1 MGAPLKSEAVSTDRQ
16 FWQLQ
21 AGGWIAYA
29 VYGYVLSLAHGK
41 PGGYWTVVLASSVAG
56 FAATCALR
64 YVLRALSHLPAVL
77 FFVASLGPVL
87 VATGVMGFGHVT
99 ALEYWCGEECR
110 PHSGLSYVASLLWP
124 VYVIL
129 AWTGLYYGIRS
140 YRKLQEQTQ
149 TALVA
154 TAAAHQA
161 QLKMLRY
168 QLNPHFLFNTLNAI
182 STLILDRDTGTANRM
197 VTSLSAFLRH
207 SLDADPMQ
215 RVTLKQELDALNL
228 YLGIEKIRFSDRLVL
243 QYDIEPEAYSAL
255 LPGLLLQPLIENA
268 IKYGVA
274 KRVEGG
280 TLEIRA
286 RRVGDQLEIVVADD
300 GPGCAQFDAG
310 LPPGSG
316 VGLRN
321 AQERMRVLYG
331 EGQSFVVRNR
341 KPRGAEV
348 VLRLPFEVGG
358 APRE

>member
-1 MGAPLKSEAVSTDRQ
+1 LSDAAPASTNRQ
-16 FWQLQ
+16 FWLLQL
-21 AGGWIAYA
+21 GGWSAYFL
-29 VYGYVLSLAHGK
+29 YGYLLSLAHGK
-41 PGGYWTVVLASSVAG
+41 PAGYWTVVLAATVGG
-56 FAATCALR
+56 FAATSALR

-77 FFVASLGPVL
+77 FFVAALGPVL
-87 VATGVMGFGHVT
+87 VATGVMGVGQVT
-99 ALEYWCGEECR
+99 ALAYWCGEECR
-110 PHSGLSYVASLLWP
+110 PQNVLAYIASILWP

-140 YRKLQEQTQ
+140 YRKLQEQTK

-154 TAAAHQA
+154 TASAHQA

-228 YLGIEKIRFSDRLVL
+228 YLSIEKIRFTERLVVEHR
-243 QYDIEPEAYSAL
+243 IEPEAYSAL

-268 IKYGVA
+268 IKYAVA

-280 TLEIRA
+280 RLEISA
-286 RRVGDQLEIVVADD
+286 QRRGDMLEIVVADD
-300 GPGCAQFDAG
+300 GPGCPHFDLG
-310 LPPGSG
+310 LPPGTG

-321 AQERMRVLYG
+321 AQERMKVLYG
-331 EGQSFVVRNR
+331 DRQSFVVRNR
-341 KPRGAEV
+341 KPHGAEV
-348 VLRLPFEVGG
+348 VLRLPFEAGG